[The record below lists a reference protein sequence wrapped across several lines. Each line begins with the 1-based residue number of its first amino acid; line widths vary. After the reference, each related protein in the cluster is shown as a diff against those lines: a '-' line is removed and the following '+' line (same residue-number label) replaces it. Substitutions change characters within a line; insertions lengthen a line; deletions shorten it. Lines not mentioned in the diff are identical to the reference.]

1 MFATKEL
8 TEVEEAER
16 IRLSMT
22 VLGGITFQGTV
33 PIALVHE
40 DDEGSD
46 DANLISLPGK
56 PFLSS

>member
-1 MFATKEL
+1 
-8 TEVEEAER
+8 
-16 IRLSMT
+16 MT

-33 PIALVHE
+33 PIASVNE

-46 DANLISLPGK
+46 DANLISVPGK